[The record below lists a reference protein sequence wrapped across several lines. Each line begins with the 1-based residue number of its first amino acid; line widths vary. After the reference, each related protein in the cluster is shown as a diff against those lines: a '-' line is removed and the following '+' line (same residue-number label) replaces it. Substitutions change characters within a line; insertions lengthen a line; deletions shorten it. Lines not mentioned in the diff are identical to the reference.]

1 MIYLALKYKL
11 TYLSDFSQVRITHRS
26 PACDNRYCNRDVT
39 RVISAQLLFVLVEVA
54 GVPASAEKENTK
66 VAVLEEE

>member
-11 TYLSDFSQVRITHRS
+11 IYLSYFSQVRITHRS
-26 PACDNRYCNRDVT
+26 PSCDNRHRNCDVT

-54 GVPASAEKENTK
+54 GFPASAEKENTK

>member
-11 TYLSDFSQVRITHRS
+11 IYLSYFSQVRITHSS
-26 PACDNRYCNRDVT
+26 PSTDNRYCNSYVT

-54 GVPASAEKENTK
+54 GFPASAEKENTK